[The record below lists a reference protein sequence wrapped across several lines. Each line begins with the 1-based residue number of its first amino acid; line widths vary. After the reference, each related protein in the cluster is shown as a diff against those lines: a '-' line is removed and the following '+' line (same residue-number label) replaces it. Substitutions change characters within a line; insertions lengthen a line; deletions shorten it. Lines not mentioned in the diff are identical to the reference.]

1 MTTSPKHPFPA
12 KPESAPSR
20 RGLLL
25 GAGLAGGAALLQ
37 GQTARADAPAAV
49 AADERFVRQP
59 FYGPHQAGIVTPQPA
74 SAIFVAFN
82 VIGTDRADLQR
93 LLRTL
98 TDRIAFL
105 TQGGP
110 LVSHD
115 PLMPPSDSGILG
127 AEVVPDN
134 LTITVSLG
142 ASLFDNRFGLAAQKP
157 KQLTL
162 MDQFPNDAL
171 DPTLCHGDILLQ
183 FCANSRETNIHAL
196 RDIVRNTP
204 DLLEIRWKMDGFL
217 PPRAVKPGAETG
229 RNLLGFKD
237 GTANINAQDTRV
249 ADELIWV
256 GAHHAEPAW
265 AVGGS
270 YQVVRLIGMT
280 VERWDRTP
288 LREQEKIFGRDKMSG
303 APLGMAHEH
312 DIPDYTGAQKDSV
325 PSTAHIR
332 LANPRLP
339 ETRGSL
345 ILRRG
350 FNFSR
355 DTITKAGQLEMGLL
369 FCCYQSDLEK
379 GFKTVQAR
387 LNGEPL
393 EEYIKPFGGGYFF
406 APPGARDGK
415 DYIARALVEGRAA

>member
-1 MTTSPKHPFPA
+1 MTTPFKHSSI
-12 KPESAPSR
+12 EVTPSR

-25 GAGLAGGAALLQ
+25 GASLAGGAALLRNQ
-37 GQTARADAPAAV
+37 AARAEAPAA
-49 AADERFVRQP
+49 APEADERFVRQP
-59 FYGPHQAGIVTPQPA
+59 FYGPHQAGVVTPQPA

-93 LLRTL
+93 LFRTL
-98 TDRIAFL
+98 TERIAFL

-110 LVSHD
+110 VPD
-115 PLMPPSDSGILG
+115 QNPLMPPPDSGLLG
-127 AEVVPDN
+127 AEVTPDN
-134 LTITVSLG
+134 LTVTVSLG
-142 ASLFDNRFGLAAQKP
+142 ASLFDNRFGLGPQKP

-171 DPTLCHGDILLQ
+171 DPDLCHGDVLLQ

-217 PPRAVKPGAETG
+217 PPRSVKPGAETG

-237 GTANINAQDTRV
+237 GTANINAQDPRV
-249 ADELIWV
+249 ADEHIWV
-256 GAHHAEPAW
+256 GAHHPEPAW
-265 AVGGS
+265 AIGGS

-288 LREQEKIFGRDKMSG
+288 LREQEKIFGREKMSG

-325 PSTAHIR
+325 PATAHIR

-339 ETRGSL
+339 ETRTSL

-387 LNGEPL
+387 LNGEAL

-406 APPGARDGK
+406 VPPGARDQK